1 MEIYSLTDDVYT
13 FPNPRFACDEG
24 ILAYGGDLTPTR
36 LISAYANGI
45 FPWYNSDEPILWWS
59 PNPRLIMELEEFKVS
74 KSLLKVI
81 KSNKFEIRFNTNFTQ
96 VMIECKNIYRPK
108 QDGTWLQDELID
120 AYTTLHNLGY
130 AHSFES
136 YYNGELVGGG
146 YGLSIGDMFCGESMF
161 AKKSDASKVALYYLV
176 QRLKEKGFSLLDCQ
190 TPTEHL
196 QSLGAKCISRDD
208 FLDRLSHSIQ
218 NFPSFN

>member
-1 MEIYSLTDDVYT
+1 MDIFPLDDNVYS

-24 ILAYGGDLTPTR
+24 VLAYGGDLSPTR
-36 LISAYANGI
+36 LITAYAHGI

-59 PNPRLIMELEEFKVS
+59 PNPRLIMELDEFKIS
-74 KSLLKVI
+74 KSLQKTL
-81 KSNKFEIRFNTNFTQ
+81 NKNIFEIKFDENFTQ
-96 VMIECKNIYRPK
+96 TMIECKKIYRPT
-108 QDGTWLQDELID
+108 QDGTWLQDELIE
-120 AYTTLHNLGY
+120 AYTHLHELGY

-146 YGLSIGDMFCGESMF
+146 YGLAIGDMFCGESMF

-190 TPTEHL
+190 VPTPHL
-196 QSLGAKCISRDD
+196 ESLGAKSISRDD
-208 FLDRLSHSIQ
+208 FLKRLKKSIE
-218 NFPSFN
+218 NCKKF

>member
-1 MEIYSLTDDVYT
+1 MEIYPLTDDVYT

-74 KSLLKVI
+74 KSLLKTI
-81 KSNKFEIRFNTNFTQ
+81 KSNKFEVRFNTNFTQ
-96 VMIECKNIYRPK
+96 VMHECKNIYRST

-136 YYNGELVGGG
+136 YYNNELVGGG
-146 YGLSIGDMFCGESMF
+146 YGLAIGDMFCGESMF

-176 QRLKEKGFSLLDCQ
+176 QRLKQKGFSLLDCQ
-190 TPTEHL
+190 TPTSHL
-196 QSLGAKCISRDD
+196 QSLGAKCISRDE
-208 FLDRLSHSIQ
+208 FLNRLSCSIQ